1 MTRIMIGSNATYGL
15 DGYWTTIFDN
25 WRLGTLFINAEWELT
40 EQEYYAKL
48 HSELEK
54 IGAVY
59 VKDTQEVYLEFARDE
74 DATMFVLRW
83 S

>member
-1 MTRIMIGSNATYGL
+1 MTRIKIGNHAQKHT
-15 DGYWTTIFDN
+15 DGFWFDFFDN
-25 WRLGTLFINAEWELT
+25 WRLATLFESVEQELT
-40 EQEYYAKL
+40 EAQYYAKL

-59 VKDTQEVYLEFARDE
+59 INDKVGCYLDFARDE